1 MSLAGIN
8 CELPAAEVAKAKLF
22 KYFYPLNEHAMRFA
36 ELGEVN
42 IHEFAPALVESLAI
56 GGWRLMCWWEDEGQ
70 GEGQMVI
77 EMQNSYLKKS
87 HWESFSLS
95 DLDMHYV
102 LSEVS
107 FKEAYRF
114 IQFFVDLKAP
124 LVAEEKAKRQARKLR
139 ARVKKKIVT
148 AQIAPKTS
156 RTGV

>member
-36 ELGEVN
+36 ERGEAN
-42 IHEFAPALVESLAI
+42 ILEFAPALVESLAI
-56 GGWRLMCWWEDEGQ
+56 GGWSLMVWWEDEGR

-87 HWESFSLS
+87 HWDSFSLS
-95 DLDMHYV
+95 DLDIDAV
-102 LSEVS
+102 LGENS
-107 FKEAYRF
+107 FKEAYRY

-139 ARVKKKIVT
+139 ARLKKKIV
-148 AQIAPKTS
+148 AKQIATKTS